1 MQLRLLLM
9 RKKTN
14 KREKWEAGGAIA
26 VPPPSNAVLGNKSLR
41 MRQLEKY
48 ITANICFRSAAKQ
61 I

>member
-1 MQLRLLLM
+1 M
-9 RKKTN
+9 RKKPN
-14 KREKWEAGGAIA
+14 KRGKWEGGGAIA
-26 VPPPSNAVLGNKSLR
+26 VPPPLNAVLGNKSLR